1 MSYARVHDLLTAA
14 ATANPNGTAIIDG
27 DRNVSYAALESASN
41 RLANA
46 LLDQGVK
53 QGDRVGLLI
62 DKSVEAVV
70 GVYGI
75 LKAGATYV
83 PFDEAAP
90 IARLAYIARDA
101 EIRCLVTRSNRADDW
116 QLLREA
122 GAPVEALIVAEGPGA
137 PAAEIQTADIRV
149 VPWATLDDYPDV
161 ASSAAAVNSDN
172 LAYILY
178 TSGSTGE
185 PKGVMLSHRNALAF
199 VEWAAG
205 EVGVRPDDRLSS
217 HAPLHFDLSTF
228 DLFASAWGAAPVV
241 LIPREAS
248 VFPVEIARVM
258 RDAQIS
264 VWYSVPSILS
274 LLVIHGGLTEAP
286 FQRLR
291 AVLFAGEVFPA
302 KYLFRL
308 MELLP
313 NTRFL
318 NLFGPT
324 ETNVCTW
331 YDVPHPI
338 GDWPESIPIGKAID
352 GVELVVASPSGEPV
366 ADGEVGELLVSGP
379 TVMHG
384 YWGDPART
392 ERTLEVAGDERTYHT
407 GDHVLRDTDGNL
419 VFVGRRD
426 AQIKSRGYRIELGE
440 IETALYSL
448 EGVAECA
455 VIAVPDEVVTN
466 RIKAFVAT
474 DDEALNEAD
483 LVRHCRE
490 RLPRYMVPDEFE
502 MMSSLPKSSTGKI
515 DRKRLPRE

>member
-1 MSYARVHDLLTAA
+1 MSSSRVHDLLTAA
-14 ATANPNGTAIIDG
+14 ATTRPSGTAIVDG
-27 DRNVSYAALESASN
+27 ARSITYAELESASN
-41 RLANA
+41 RLAHA
-46 LLDQGVK
+46 LVDHGVEK
-53 QGDRVGLLI
+53 GDRVGLLI
-62 DKSVEAVV
+62 DKSIEALV

-83 PFDEAAP
+83 PFDESAP
-90 IARLAYIARDA
+90 ITRLAFIARDA
-101 EIRCLVTRSNRADDW
+101 QIRCLVTRRNYADDW
-116 QLLREA
+116 SLLREA
-122 GAPVEALIVAEGPGA
+122 GAPIEVVVAAEGAGADPAEAQPPGV
-137 PAAEIQTADIRV
+137 RV
-149 VPWATLDDYPDV
+149 VPWAALGDYPDS
-161 ASSAAAVNSDN
+161 ACPAAAVTSDD

-185 PKGVMLSHRNALAF
+185 PKGVMLSHQNALAF
-199 VEWAAG
+199 VGWAAR
-205 EVGVRPDDRLSS
+205 EVGVGPDDRLSS

-228 DLFASAWGAAPVV
+228 DLFASAWGMAPVV

-248 VFPVEIARVM
+248 VFPVELARVI
-258 RDAQIS
+258 RDSQIS

-274 LLVIHGGLTEAP
+274 LLVLHGGLAETPLE
-286 FQRLR
+286 RLR

-308 MELLP
+308 MELHP
-313 NTRFL
+313 QARFL

-331 YDVPHPI
+331 YEVPRPV
-338 GDWPESIPIGKAID
+338 GEWPESIPIGGAID
-352 GVELVVASPSGEPV
+352 GVELVVASVDGDPV
-366 ADGEVGELLVSGP
+366 AEGEVGELLVTGP

-392 ERTLEVAGDERTYHT
+392 ERTLDVAGDRRTYHT
-407 GDHVLRDTDGNL
+407 GDHVRREPDGNL

-448 EGVAECA
+448 EGVTECA
-455 VIAVPDEVVTN
+455 VIAVPDDVVTN
-466 RIKAFVAT
+466 RIKAFVTTA
-474 DDEALNEAD
+474 DGALTEVD
-483 LVRHCRE
+483 LARHCRE

-502 MMSSLPKSSTGKI
+502 MVGSLPKSSTGKI
-515 DRKRLPRE
+515 DRKRLTHE